1 VASIF
6 FFVFG
11 GSSLSLCFCGI
22 LHVARFLLL
31 SCLLGFVSTQS
42 GGEGGF
48 GRWEGGVW
56 GGAKP
61 GNGNVGVPTR
71 ASPHSV
77 EVHHPLLN
85 MQRFNLSYRELGHR
99 PYTIVRRS

>member
-56 GGAKP
+56 GGEECLW
-61 GNGNVGVPTR
+61 VGWVGGGGTC
-71 ASPHSV
+71 
-77 EVHHPLLN
+77 
-85 MQRFNLSYRELGHR
+85 
-99 PYTIVRRS
+99 